1 MTIYT
6 SLIDLTDQNS
16 CLDLY
21 TECLRLRREVF
32 ISSMGWNLHEHFGCE
47 FDQYDIPASV
57 HIAATVSGE
66 LVGCMRLLRSDSNHS
81 GTTYMILDA
90 HRGRIPNLPSGI
102 MERELISDEVW
113 EASRLAISPILPA
126 SLRNKVLLELVSAGR
141 GYVLARGG
149 QTMLGLMNPV
159 FLRIFRKAGFDV
171 CKFGPVTGQR
181 DGRICVLRWDFH
193 REETPSDRRGEVTTL
208 TCP

>member
-1 MTIYT
+1 MIILT
-6 SLIDLTDQNS
+6 SLIDLTDLNTR
-16 CLDLY
+16 LDLY

-57 HIAATVSGE
+57 HIAATVSGQ

-102 MERELISDEVW
+102 MEKELISDKVW
-113 EASRLAISPILPA
+113 EASRLAISPSLPA
-126 SLRNKVLLELVSAGR
+126 PLRNKVLLELVSAGR
-141 GYVLARGG
+141 GYVLAQGG

-159 FLRIFRKAGFDV
+159 FLRIFKRGGFDV
-171 CKFGPVTGQR
+171 CKFGPITGQR
-181 DGRICVLRWDFH
+181 DGRICVLRWDF
-193 REETPSDRRGEVTTL
+193 DRKAARSSQPDEVTEL
-208 TCP
+208 S